1 MEKIMISFTQDENR
15 WANSFAQR
23 IIEERNKRVFDVETI
38 IEDCETNAKDKKCS
52 EPFRECMAH
61 AAQYLRLAVKYND
74 RKSLELAELAVMGT
88 MYCNLY

>member
-1 MEKIMISFTQDENR
+1 MISFTQDENR
-15 WANSFAQR
+15 LANSFAQR
-23 IIEERNKRVFDVETI
+23 IIEESNKQMFDVDTI
-38 IEDCETNAKDKKCS
+38 IEDCETNARNKMFS